1 MRNLY
6 LLIVLGSTIPLIGC
20 VTAQSIKPQDVKS
33 YKTPQSLIEAKRLNG
48 KDGNGRE
55 YLHEY
60 SVPDALIPYS
70 YMKNLCVS
78 QAGNFVQFS
87 KSRLNK
93 VKGTTIPALKN
104 RNLMD
109 AIGTF
114 KCVKYDSWNVS
125 IEPISSRI
133 GGMSGDP
140 LNFVTL
146 KTAVISDNEAYENMK
161 MYSNYKNA
169 EEAKEKRAIEQ
180 YNLEKQRVKNEYERN
195 LIVNAPKPRDIGQT
209 FCKQTEL
216 SEFTGTIVLGQ
227 PTYRS
232 VNGVVIA
239 SLEAFSSDTKNLKI
253 NIKGWLN
260 THNLIS
266 SGPDVLYK
274 QTPLE
279 SGRVI
284 WDNKQGWY
292 KCAY

>member
-180 YNLEKQRVKNEYERN
+180 YNLTR
-195 LIVNAPKPRDIGQT
+195 
-209 FCKQTEL
+209 
-216 SEFTGTIVLGQ
+216 
-227 PTYRS
+227 
-232 VNGVVIA
+232 IA
-239 SLEAFSSDTKNLKI
+239 DKKLT
-253 NIKGWLN
+253 
-260 THNLIS
+260 
-266 SGPDVLYK
+266 
-274 QTPLE
+274 
-279 SGRVI
+279 
-284 WDNKQGWY
+284 
-292 KCAY
+292 